1 MFRRRTT
8 KRFANGYNPRRT
20 IMAMPQYSEGTA
32 ILYGEAEKAEILR
45 QLDRLL
51 SDPHLSHSKRF
62 PSFLRFIVQEELE
75 GRGDQ
80 LKERTIG
87 VEVFGRD
94 ANYDTTSDPIVR
106 VTATEIRKRIAQY
119 YQDSGS
125 SEELRISL
133 PPGSYVPHFE
143 WTRADAV
150 APLAGPS
157 VIPGP
162 QLPLS
167 APVSDQP
174 SASSDRTAATARH
187 AHALW
192 PIAAGVLLLV
202 LGIAG
207 WSWMSSRP
215 SALDRFWAPV
225 LSSGDPVAVCFPQ
238 SRLDGITLRD
248 AADPLQQR
256 RMNEQMNGVI
266 RDDLQPLVSIS
277 SLLEMRH
284 QRYNLMGE
292 DTTTLTDLRQGPAI
306 FIGAFD
312 NAWTLRLTRG
322 LRFRFGN
329 DPQMAH
335 FWIEDTQS
343 PAQTHW
349 GIDRNVQEAT
359 NNYRDYAIVA
369 RFRDANTGKLAVV
382 AAGIARGGTVAAGEF
397 LTQPADMDAVRA
409 KAPRNWAGENM
420 EFVLSTEIIDGRS
433 APPKIEATYFW

>member
-1 MFRRRTT
+1 MT
-8 KRFANGYNPRRT
+8 
-20 IMAMPQYSEGTA
+20 QHSEATA
-32 ILYGEAEKAEILR
+32 VLYGEAEKVEILR

-51 SDPHLSHSKRF
+51 NDPHLSHSKRF
-62 PSFLRFIVQEELE
+62 PSFLRFIVQEELK

-125 SEELRISL
+125 SDELRISL

-143 WTRADAV
+143 WTRPSAV
-150 APLAGPS
+150 APPAAAAI
-157 VIPGP
+157 VAEP
-162 QLPLS
+162 QPPLNTS
-167 APVSDQP
+167 VSDQLGVI
-174 SASSDRTAATARH
+174 SDRTPAITRRARVS
-187 AHALW
+187 W
-192 PIAAGVLLLV
+192 PIAAGLLLLV
-202 LGIAG
+202 LGVAG
-207 WSWMSSRP
+207 WSWVSLRP

-225 LSSGDPVAVCFPQ
+225 LVSGDPVTVCFPQ

-248 AADPLQQR
+248 AADPLQQHR
-256 RMNEQMNGVI
+256 LDEQMNGVI

-277 SLLEMRH
+277 GLLEMRH

-292 DTTTLTDLRQGPAI
+292 DATTLTDLRQGPAI

-329 DPQMAH
+329 DSQMAH

-343 PAQTHW
+343 PAHTHW
-349 GIDRNVQEAT
+349 DIDRNVQEAT

-369 RFRDANTGKLAVV
+369 RFRDANTGKLAIV
-382 AAGIARGGTVAAGEF
+382 AAGIARGGTIAAGEF
-397 LTQPADMDAVRA
+397 LTQPGDMEAVRA